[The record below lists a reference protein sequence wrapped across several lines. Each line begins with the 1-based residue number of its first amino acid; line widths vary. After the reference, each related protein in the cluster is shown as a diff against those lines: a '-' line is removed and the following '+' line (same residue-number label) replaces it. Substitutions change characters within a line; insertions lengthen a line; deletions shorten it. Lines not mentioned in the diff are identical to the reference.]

1 MGGFR
6 LRVQKGDRSPSPS
19 MSFLAVSSSLLYKE
33 EQDYIHQ
40 HYLPVQEWS
49 SITDLLVLSPFR
61 SFESESN
68 QIDAMATAQSR
79 LAGWSHSGRNGNG
92 NGRNYKAVTTT
103 IITPPAAATASSS
116 TAASRKWYTRCLPG
130 CVTGNHKSDINT
142 DSDDDDDHHGAWTQ
156 QQVPVSVT
164 QIDDFLSAGSS
175 SSSISRQ
182 TMVVVGQYQPLSES
196 SSNSKFQQP
205 KASSTITG
213 PIPECLEEL
222 PFEARPSTSLS
233 KWFGEGEKENAQMET
248 KKKNSGVA
256 VSAAT
261 PSEISLCSTLS
272 GSVVVNEWEK
282 PFVVQQQQHQ
292 QSSHIETPDDFDR
305 FRVTELD
312 SRPVEFS
319 AAAAAAAANAPE
331 LEAVVVDSTPIPVEN
346 HRFVAYPGRE
356 TKVSLD
362 NYIPPMLQA
371 GWAGG
376 VPRMLIAGRPT
387 VVEEVNRSTPNFCV
401 YQGQYQQQQQ
411 QQQQAQPQSAQ
422 IIGAGSKSQ
431 EVEVPPRY
439 SWPLVDFDQELF
451 LDSNPA
457 QGRRRH
463 QEPRIPSLEFEED
476 EGHRGLGLGL
486 GLEGQVAAAMME
498 KTQTR
503 PRGRAVVVPGAFPNG
518 SPISPLNED
527 DAAGIKGQGV
537 YEMEASATSERKG
550 PSPSQ
555 APVQNAASQSMSP
568 VSPMDDDNAVAVTGG
583 SAVRVPVVKYHEYN
597 WPRFSDVHEYQDPA
611 DEYSR
616 RYRDRRRELRKRE
629 NGRENGKERVPV
641 PKHSRIPRLQVGV
654 HR

>member
-1 MGGFR
+1 
-6 LRVQKGDRSPSPS
+6 
-19 MSFLAVSSSLLYKE
+19 
-33 EQDYIHQ
+33 
-40 HYLPVQEWS
+40 
-49 SITDLLVLSPFR
+49 
-61 SFESESN
+61 
-68 QIDAMATAQSR
+68 MATAQSR
-79 LAGWSHSGRNGNG
+79 LAGWSHSGRNGTG
-92 NGRNYKAVTTT
+92 NGRYKAVTT
-103 IITPPAAATASSS
+103 IITPPAAAPASSS

-130 CVTGNHKSDINT
+130 CVTGNHKSDNNV
-142 DSDDDDDHHGAWTQ
+142 DSDDDDDDDHHGAWTQ

-164 QIDDFLSAGSS
+164 QVDDFLSAGSS
-175 SSSISRQ
+175 SSSSGRQ
-182 TMVVVGQYQPLSES
+182 SMVVVGQYQPLSES
-196 SSNSKFQQP
+196 SSNSKFQP
-205 KASSTITG
+205 KVSSTITG

-222 PFEARPSTSLS
+222 SFEARPTTSLS
-233 KWFGEGEKENAQMET
+233 KWFGEGGKENAQME
-248 KKKNSGVA
+248 KGKKNDSAA
-256 VSAAT
+256 VSAA
-261 PSEISLCSTLS
+261 SEISLCSTLS
-272 GSVVVNEWEK
+272 GGVVVNEWEK
-282 PFVVQQQQHQ
+282 PLLLQQQQHQ
-292 QSSHIETPDDFDR
+292 QTSRIETPDDFDR

-319 AAAAAAAANAPE
+319 AANAPE

-401 YQGQYQQQQQ
+401 YQGNGQQKQL
-411 QQQQAQPQSAQ
+411 PQSAQ
-422 IIGAGSKSQ
+422 IIGGGSKS
-431 EVEVPPRY
+431 EEAPVPRY

-451 LDSNPA
+451 LNSNPA

-476 EGHRGLGLGL
+476 EGHRGLGL
-486 GLEGQVAAAMME
+486 EGHMLE

-503 PRGRAVVVPGAFPNG
+503 PRQRGRRDAVVGHVVPGAFGNG
-518 SPISPLNED
+518 SPVSPLNGD
-527 DAAGIKGQGV
+527 DGV
-537 YEMEASATSERKG
+537 YEMEASASASSSKSTVGGCRWSHATTTSDPIR
-550 PSPSQ
+550 PLPSQ
-555 APVQNAASQSMSP
+555 APMQNAGQSMSP
-568 VSPMDDDNAVAVTGG
+568 VSPMDDDNARAAG
-583 SAVRVPVVKYHEYN
+583 VPVVKYHEYN

-629 NGRENGKERVPV
+629 NGNGKERVPV
-641 PKHSRIPRLQVGV
+641 PKNSRIPRLQVGL

>member
-1 MGGFR
+1 
-6 LRVQKGDRSPSPS
+6 
-19 MSFLAVSSSLLYKE
+19 
-33 EQDYIHQ
+33 
-40 HYLPVQEWS
+40 
-49 SITDLLVLSPFR
+49 
-61 SFESESN
+61 
-68 QIDAMATAQSR
+68 MATAQSR

-130 CVTGNHKSDINT
+130 CVTGNGKSDINT

-156 QQVPVSVT
+156 QRVPVSVT

-175 SSSISRQ
+175 SSSIGRQ

-205 KASSTITG
+205 KASTITG

-356 TKVSLD
+356 TKVSL
-362 NYIPPMLQA
+362 NSYIPPMLQA

-401 YQGQYQQQQQ
+401 YQGKYQQLEQK
-411 QQQQAQPQSAQ
+411 AQ
-422 IIGAGSKSQ
+422 IVVGSNGSKSQ
-431 EVEVPPRY
+431 ALEPPPRY

-451 LDSNPA
+451 LNSNPA
-457 QGRRRH
+457 PVVGRKH

-476 EGHRGLGLGL
+476 EGHRGLGL
-486 GLEGQVAAAMME
+486 EGHMLE

-503 PRGRAVVVPGAFPNG
+503 PRQRGRRDAVVGHVVAGAFGNG
-518 SPISPLNED
+518 SPVSPLNGD
-527 DAAGIKGQGV
+527 DGV
-537 YEMEASATSERKG
+537 YEMEASASASSSKSTVGGCRWSHATTTSDPIR
-550 PSPSQ
+550 PLPSQ
-555 APVQNAASQSMSP
+555 APMQNAGQSMSP
-568 VSPMDDDNAVAVTGG
+568 VSPMDDDNARAAG
-583 SAVRVPVVKYHEYN
+583 VPVVKYHEYN

-629 NGRENGKERVPV
+629 NGNGKERVPV

-654 HR
+654 HC